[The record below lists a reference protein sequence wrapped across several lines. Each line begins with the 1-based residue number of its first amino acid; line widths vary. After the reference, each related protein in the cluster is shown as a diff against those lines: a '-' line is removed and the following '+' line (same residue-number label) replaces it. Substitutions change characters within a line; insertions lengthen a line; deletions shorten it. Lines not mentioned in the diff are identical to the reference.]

1 MKKGIITTYAM
12 LIYVVTFIA
21 CSAGAIQHGFDANE
35 HFFAVMGVMN
45 LIFGGW
51 GAYKMWR
58 SENPKLNKEN

>member
-1 MKKGIITTYAM
+1 MKNGIITFYAM

-35 HFFAVMGVMN
+35 HFFTAVGVLN

-51 GAYKMWR
+51 AAYKVWR
-58 SENPKLNKEN
+58 IDNPKQK